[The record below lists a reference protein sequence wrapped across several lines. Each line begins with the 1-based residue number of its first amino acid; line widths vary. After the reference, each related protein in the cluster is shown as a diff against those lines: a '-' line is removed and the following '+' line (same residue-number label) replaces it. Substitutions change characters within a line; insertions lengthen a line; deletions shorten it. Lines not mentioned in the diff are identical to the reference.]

1 MLLDG
6 NSATIKNIQAKI
18 CIKKEWAELCVHT
31 RCDAFCFDKKIPY
44 EYLEQFSKNPL
55 PKLKIRKK
63 QNNKASEYILD
74 YETCFIQGVF
84 NYINYS
90 PMEAWFFCKY
100 LEQEGIQHYVFFDG
114 GSEENPERNFVIWLP
129 DHANFN

>member
-6 NSATIKNIQAKI
+6 NSATIKNM
-18 CIKKEWAELCVHT
+18 
-31 RCDAFCFDKKIPY
+31 
-44 EYLEQFSKNPL
+44 

-63 QNNKASEYILD
+63 QNDKASEYIV
-74 YETCFIQGVF
+74 ETSFIQGVF

-90 PMEAWFFCKY
+90 PVEAWFFCKY